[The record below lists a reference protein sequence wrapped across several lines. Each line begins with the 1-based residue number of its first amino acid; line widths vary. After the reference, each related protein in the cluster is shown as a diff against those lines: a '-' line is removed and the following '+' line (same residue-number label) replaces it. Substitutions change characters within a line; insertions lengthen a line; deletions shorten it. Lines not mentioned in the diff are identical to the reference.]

1 MVRASVLLVYATA
14 RVFIFRNGSTLMSTP
29 VHALMQQPA
38 AGRLHAA
45 ESVALAQA
53 LAGQAGDHGLY
64 LGMTGR
70 MAKGLPRMGCW
81 THMRLDEGEFG
92 GGVRARVDEPLPFVD
107 DAFRVV
113 VLSHVLEWTPHA
125 ADMLDEAVRVLAPE
139 GFLAITAFHPFS
151 AWTPWLLC
159 RRSPRPMLIAPAW
172 LRQQL
177 ATRAMLEP
185 SVHRCGAS
193 LPTRHGVAA
202 PAWFGGGFVMIA
214 RKRRAAV
221 MNLRAHARRRQTGRH
236 GAWVHG
242 THRECA

>member
-1 MVRASVLLVYATA
+1 MKQPPAT
-14 RVFIFRNGSTLMSTP
+14 
-29 VHALMQQPA
+29 
-38 AGRLHAA
+38 RLQAA
-45 ESVALAQA
+45 ESLALAQA

-70 MAKGLPRMGCW
+70 LARGLPRMGCW
-81 THMRLDEGEFG
+81 TGMHLGGDEFD
-92 GGVRARVDEPLPFVD
+92 GGVRARVDEPLPFAD
-107 DAFRVV
+107 DVFRVV

-125 ADMLDEAVRVLAPE
+125 VDLLDEAVRVLAPE

-151 AWTPWLLC
+151 AWAPWLLC

-177 ATRAMLEP
+177 AARAMLEP
-185 SVHRCGAS
+185 SLCRCGAS
-193 LPTRHGVAA
+193 LPIRHGVAA
-202 PAWFGGGFVMIA
+202 PSWLGGGFVMVA

-221 MNLRAHARRRQTGRH
+221 MKLRPHARHRHAGRR